1 MSSQC
6 SRKTA
11 NERNHQIFPRALSAS
26 PQLVPV
32 ETALQTFRVI
42 RGDPSTLFA
51 HAPRSVPGAVQL
63 RDQRLPRMIRVRH
76 AEAELYH
83 ALSTRWMDQ
92 QTGAAIIGNLFR
104 IFGVNQATTIP
115 NRYWKAR
122 SLALLSDELGKQT
135 GSWRPVKATPVTLL
149 IAAQQILQ
157 TAIFPP
163 KPAEIVKACRE
174 VRKKLQN
181 AHTLCNRWLDDLQN
195 ADAILLDFAPEQWVR
210 P

>member
-1 MSSQC
+1 MSAIIKS
-6 SRKTA
+6 
-11 NERNHQIFPRALSAS
+11 FPRALSAS

-63 RDQRLPRMIRVRH
+63 RDERLPRMIRVRQ

-104 IFGVNQATTIP
+104 IFGVKPGDDNSEIATGRRAHCTAVRRTRQTDRQLATGESHT
-115 NRYWKAR
+115 RYVIDRGPANFADR
-122 SLALLSDELGKQT
+122 DL
-135 GSWRPVKATPVTLL
+135 P
-149 IAAQQILQ
+149 AQ
-157 TAIFPP
+157 
-163 KPAEIVKACRE
+163 ACRD
-174 VRKKLQN
+174 RQGL
-181 AHTLCNRWLDDLQN
+181 
-195 ADAILLDFAPEQWVR
+195 P
-210 P
+210 